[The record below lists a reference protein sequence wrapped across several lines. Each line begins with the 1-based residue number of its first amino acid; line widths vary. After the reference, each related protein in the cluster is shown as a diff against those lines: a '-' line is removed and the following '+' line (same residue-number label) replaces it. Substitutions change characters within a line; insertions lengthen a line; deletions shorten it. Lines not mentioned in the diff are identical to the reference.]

1 MTFGSTFGRVL
12 SPTFQPSSQAAA
24 AAGSWWDL
32 NGTLTSCVAA
42 YQPKGAADYAAS
54 KVNLANPGTYDL
66 SDGVAPNWDTGT
78 GWGFTGTQYLED
90 TNYSPFIANFTLVF
104 YGTYSTS
111 ATVAVVA
118 GSRDTGNR
126 GWAVKSEQYNNT
138 GKFGFTLLGRID
150 YTSNLN
156 TADGFYAVKVAS
168 NKTDLTYYDSS
179 TSQSA
184 TIANTGYTPD
194 LNGFVI
200 GAFYRR
206 GDYCDFFIGS
216 LKSCALYN
224 TELTDAN
231 VSALRTAM
239 SAL

>member
-24 AAGSWWDL
+24 GGGWWDL
-32 NGTLTSCVAA
+32 NGTITSCVAA
-42 YQPKGAADYAAS
+42 YQPKGAASYAAS
-54 KVNLANPGTYDL
+54 KVNLANPGTYNL

-78 GWGFTGTQYLED
+78 GWGFTETQYLED
-90 TNYSPFIANFTLVF
+90 TNYSPFIANFTWVF

-111 ATVAVVA
+111 VAA
-118 GSRDTGNR
+118 PAIASSRDTGSK
-126 GWAVKSEQYNNT
+126 GWAIKSEQYNNT
-138 GKFGFTLLGRID
+138 GKFGFTLLGITD
-150 YTSNLN
+150 NTSNLN

-179 TSQSA
+179 TSQSV
-184 TIANTGYTPD
+184 TIGSTGKTPD

-200 GAFYRR
+200 GAVCR
-206 GDYCDFFIGS
+206 GYYNDFFIGS
-216 LKSCALYN
+216 LTSCALYN

-231 VSALRTAM
+231 VLALRTAM
-239 SAL
+239 AAL